1 MIRSAGLL
9 FLVLLLVLA
18 NGFFVASEFSLVAVR
33 RSRIATLAEEGNN
46 RAKLLLRLIDHL
58 NAYISATQL
67 GITLASLAL
76 GWIGEPAIARLLT
89 PILATFV
96 SSTVLHSLSFA
107 ITFSLITFLHIVIGE
122 LAPKTIALE
131 TAEKTA
137 LAVALPLE
145 IFYRLFYWPI
155 RLLDWAGTRTVRLL
169 GFKPDSK
176 HSSIYTEEELRM
188 LIDASYSSGQIEED
202 KQRLLGRAFDF
213 DTTEAHEAMVP
224 RSAMVALPSDATLD
238 EVLRTFQTH
247 GYSRMPVY
255 GEDLDDMLGVL
266 FRQDME
272 PFMAQKDALPFS
284 MTAQIHPPVFVPPG
298 KRLGSLLKQMQA
310 TRTHLVF
317 VMDEYGGLEGM
328 ITLEDVLEEIVGE
341 ISDEYDEEVRS
352 QIVKDGSTFVLDGML
367 AVRDFNRKLHLNLDE
382 NDAYT
387 TMAGFLQAQTGRVL
401 EPGDEVPLPQGV
413 FRVERVERRRI
424 QRIRFTPAPVHNP

>member
-1 MIRSAGLL
+1 MIRSTGFL

-33 RSRIATLAEEGNN
+33 RSRIATLAEEGNK

-89 PILATFV
+89 PVLEPFV
-96 SSTVLHSLSFA
+96 SPALLHSLSFA
-107 ITFSLITFLHIVIGE
+107 ITFSFITFLHIVIGE

-131 TAEKTA
+131 LAEKTA

-169 GFKPDSK
+169 GLRPDPN

-202 KQRLLGRAFDF
+202 KRRLVRRAFDF

-224 RSAMVALPSDATLD
+224 RSAITALPVSAPLE
-238 EVLRTFQTH
+238 EVLDTFQTH
-247 GYSRMPVY
+247 GYSRLPVY
-255 GEDLDDMLGVL
+255 GEDLDDVLGVL

-272 PFMAQKDALPFS
+272 PFLAQKENLTFS
-284 MTAQIHPPVFVPPG
+284 MTAQIHPPIFVPAG
-298 KRLGSLLKQMQA
+298 KRLGSLLKQKQA

-352 QIVKDGSTFVLDGML
+352 QIVRDGKGFVLDGML
-367 AVRDFNRKLHLNLDE
+367 AVRDFNRKLNLTLTED
-382 NDAYT
+382 DAYT
-387 TMAGFLQAQTGRVL
+387 TIAGFLLAQAGRVL
-401 EPGDEVPLPQGV
+401 DPGDEVRLEEGV
-413 FRVERVERRRI
+413 FQVERVEKRRI
-424 QRIRFTPAPVHNP
+424 QRIRFTPTPVTEN

>member
-1 MIRSAGLL
+1 MIRSTGFL
-9 FLVLLLVLA
+9 FLGLLLVLA

-33 RSRIATLAEEGNN
+33 RSRIATLAEEGNK

-89 PILATFV
+89 PVLEPFV
-96 SSTVLHSLSFA
+96 SPALLHSLSFA
-107 ITFSLITFLHIVIGE
+107 ITFSFITFLHIVIGE

-131 TAEKTA
+131 LAEKTA

-169 GFKPDSK
+169 GLRPDPN

-202 KQRLLGRAFDF
+202 KRRLVRRAFDF

-224 RSAMVALPSDATLD
+224 RSAITALPVSAPLE
-238 EVLRTFQTH
+238 EVLDTFQTH
-247 GYSRMPVY
+247 GYSRLPVY
-255 GEDLDDMLGVL
+255 GEDLDDVLGVL

-272 PFMAQKDALPFS
+272 PFLAQKENLTFS
-284 MTAQIHPPVFVPPG
+284 MTAQIHPPIFVPAG

-352 QIVKDGSTFVLDGML
+352 QIVRDGKGFVLDGML
-367 AVRDFNRKLHLNLDE
+367 AVRDFNRKLNLTLTED
-382 NDAYT
+382 DAYT
-387 TMAGFLQAQTGRVL
+387 TIAGFLLAQAGRVL
-401 EPGDEVPLPQGV
+401 DPGDEVRLEEGV
-413 FRVERVERRRI
+413 FQVERVEKRRI
-424 QRIRFTPAPVHNP
+424 QRIRFTPTPVTEN

>member
-1 MIRSAGLL
+1 MIRSTGFL

-33 RSRIATLAEEGNN
+33 RSRIATLAEEGNK

-89 PILATFV
+89 PVLEPFV
-96 SSTVLHSLSFA
+96 SPALLHSLSFA
-107 ITFSLITFLHIVIGE
+107 ITFSFITFLHIVIGE

-131 TAEKTA
+131 LAEKTA

-169 GFKPDSK
+169 GLRPDPN

-202 KQRLLGRAFDF
+202 KRRLVRRAFDF

-224 RSAMVALPSDATLD
+224 RSAITALPVSAPLE
-238 EVLRTFQTH
+238 EVLDTFQTH
-247 GYSRMPVY
+247 GYSRLPVY
-255 GEDLDDMLGVL
+255 GEDLDDVLGVL

-272 PFMAQKDALPFS
+272 PFLAQKENLTFS
-284 MTAQIHPPVFVPPG
+284 MTAQIHPPIFVPAG

-352 QIVKDGSTFVLDGML
+352 QIVRDGKGFVLDGML
-367 AVRDFNRKLHLNLDE
+367 AVRDFNRKLNLTLTED
-382 NDAYT
+382 DAYT
-387 TMAGFLQAQTGRVL
+387 TIAGFLLAQAGRVL
-401 EPGDEVPLPQGV
+401 DPGDEVRLEEGV
-413 FRVERVERRRI
+413 FQVERVEKRRI
-424 QRIRFTPAPVHNP
+424 QRIRFTPTPVTEN